1 MKKKNAKN
9 AGGTLMGMF
18 IGLVLGV
25 LMCSAVVLYLNK
37 APLPFHTPLQSAKA
51 PVRNAPLKINNP
63 TGDNRFSFYDILPSK
78 TENPLPSGKTDLPS
92 KSAGG
97 LESTPTKLN
106 QYFVQTGSFSR
117 ANEADN
123 QKAQL
128 AMMGLEANI
137 QQLIIKDQN
146 FYRVRLGP
154 FTETEAKATHS
165 ELLNAGIAA
174 QVVQ

>member
-1 MKKKNAKN
+1 MKAKKNSHKTKN
-9 AGGTLMGMF
+9 AGGTLIGMF

-25 LMCSAVVLYLNK
+25 VMCSAVVLYLNK
-37 APLPFHTPLQSAKA
+37 TPLPFNLNAQNNKA
-51 PVRNAPLKINNP
+51 PQRTQPLKMSNP
-63 TGDNRFSFYDILPSK
+63 TGDNRFSFYDILPGK
-78 TENPLPSGKTDLPS
+78 TEAQGGNAKV
-92 KSAGG
+92 AG
-97 LESTPTKLN
+97 LQAIAPKIN
-106 QYFVQTGSFSR
+106 QYFVQTGSFAR

-128 AMMGLEANI
+128 ALMGLEANI
-137 QQLIIKDQN
+137 QQLIVKDQN

-154 FTETEAKATHS
+154 FTEKEAKATHN

>member
-1 MKKKNAKN
+1 MKNKNAKN

-25 LMCSAVVLYLNK
+25 VMCSAVVLYLNK
-37 APLPFHTPLQSAKA
+37 APLPFHTPSQSAKA
-51 PVRNAPLKINNP
+51 PARTTPLKINNP

-78 TENPLPSGKTDLPS
+78 TENALPAGKVDSPKPS
-92 KSAGG
+92 G
-97 LESTPTKLN
+97 LESLPAKPN
-106 QYFVQTGSFSR
+106 HYFVQTGSFSR

-154 FTETEAKATHS
+154 FTETEAKSTHT